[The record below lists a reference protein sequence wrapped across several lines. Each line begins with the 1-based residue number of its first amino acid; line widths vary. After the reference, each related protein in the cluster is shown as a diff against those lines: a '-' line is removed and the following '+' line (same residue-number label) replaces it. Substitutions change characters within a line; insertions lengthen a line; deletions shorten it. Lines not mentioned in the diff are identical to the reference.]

1 MKGEKGHNQ
10 DVTTC
15 TLWAPACTV
24 DLFKEAY
31 MPSIADITIERF
43 AMFTL
48 TDQAEQD
55 DHCANIYH
63 KSLLYLVSH
72 AFERHPRIPLFRPGA
87 PILGMQK
94 FVKDDPA
101 LQSLFGQQR
110 ADWITSPNT
119 EPVGT
124 KKASRSQSHGDFDDD
139 QPTLQ
144 ATLARILD
152 RLEVKAKVEIRRSAR
167 SVREFGRSLAMKT
180 DGVQV
185 TAVQ

>member
-72 AFERHPRIPLFRPGA
+72 AFRCSDRAPPFSACKSSSRMTRRSSHCSDNSGPTGSRRRIPSLSGPRRRHALKAMEISTMINPRFRP
-87 PILGMQK
+87 
-94 FVKDDPA
+94 
-101 LQSLFGQQR
+101 
-110 ADWITSPNT
+110 
-119 EPVGT
+119 
-124 KKASRSQSHGDFDDD
+124 RSQGSSID
-139 QPTLQ
+139 Q
-144 ATLARILD
+144 
-152 RLEVKAKVEIRRSAR
+152 K
-167 SVREFGRSLAMKT
+167 
-180 DGVQV
+180 
-185 TAVQ
+185 